1 MEGLQALSL
10 SQSLLWT
17 LLGYSSAAMQV
28 SRPVLLQVDQAQLP
42 SLGISKSPS
51 FSTHTL
57 QSVPAQSYGPSFPIT
72 MPSCWGDCIQI
83 QQLGCGPGG

>member
-10 SQSLLWT
+10 GQSPLWT
-17 LLGYSSAAMQV
+17 PLGYRSAAMQV
-28 SRPVLLQVDQAQLP
+28 SGPLLLQVDQAQLP

-51 FSTHTL
+51 FSTQTL
-57 QSVPAQSYGPSFPIT
+57 QSVPASYGPSFPIT

-83 QQLGCGPGG
+83 QQLGYSPGG